1 MASIKEIT
9 DLMDSPSKEN
19 ADLVKKAYD
28 FAEKAHEG
36 QKRFSG
42 EPYFIH
48 VFETAKI
55 LAEMRMDPA
64 TISAGLLHD
73 SIEDGVA
80 TEECIKK
87 EFGDEILF
95 LVNGVTKLGKVK
107 YRGAERHIESL
118 KKFLVAISQDIRVL
132 LIKLADRLHNM
143 RTLQFVPKEKQQRI
157 ALETLQIYAPL
168 AYRLGIRKVSRELE
182 DLSFKNLNSKE
193 YENTIK
199 LVKEKKDQELPKLE
213 KFVKSVKKALAM
225 DGFTN
230 IKTDYRFKGAYSLHK
245 KLGEKGQDI
254 DKIYDILA
262 LRICVETIADCYKV
276 LGIIHGTWRP
286 LPGRI
291 KDYIAFPKPNGYQSL
306 HTTIFTGDGSLVEVQ
321 IRTNEMHKKAEYG
334 VASHITYK
342 GEGPKSDES
351 ANWFKY
357 FLPKFINFTKTNN
370 KEENIP
376 GWVAE
381 LAESSRD
388 NEGKDKEEYFEDLK
402 ADVFS
407 HRIFIFTP
415 KGEVIDLPVGSSVL
429 DYAYTIHSDIGNHT
443 NSARI
448 NGKIAAIK
456 TELKNG
462 DIIEIITKESSKPTT
477 KWLDIVKTSMA
488 KRHIKN
494 YLEGNSTK
502 KSK

>member
-1 MASIKEIT
+1 MATIKEIT
-9 DLMDSPSKEN
+9 DLMDLPSKEN
-19 ADLVKKAYD
+19 VDLVTKAYN

-48 VFETAKI
+48 VYETAKI
-55 LAEMRMDPA
+55 LAEMKMDAA

-80 TEECIKK
+80 TEECIKT

-118 KKFLVAISQDIRVL
+118 KKFLVAIAQDLRVL
-132 LIKLADRLHNM
+132 IIKLADRLHNM
-143 RTLQFVPKEKQQRI
+143 RTLEFVREDKQQRI

-182 DLSFKNLNSKE
+182 DLAFKNLNPKE
-193 YENTIK
+193 YEETLK
-199 LVKEKKDQELPKLE
+199 FVKAKKEQDLPKLE
-213 KFVKSVKKALAM
+213 KFVKSVKKALALE
-225 DGFTN
+225 GFTT
-230 IKTDYRFKGAYSLHK
+230 IKTDYRLKGIYSLHR

-254 DKIYDILA
+254 DKVYDILA
-262 LRICVETIADCYKV
+262 LRVCVETVADCYAV
-276 LGIIHGTWRP
+276 LGIIHGIWRP

-306 HTTIFTGDGSLVEVQ
+306 HTTIFTGDGSIVEVQ
-321 IRTNEMHKKAEYG
+321 IRTNEMHQKAEYG
-334 VASHITYK
+334 IASHIVYK
-342 GEGPKSDES
+342 ENGSTKKAETV
-351 ANWFKY
+351 NWFKY
-357 FLPKFINFTKTNN
+357 FLPKFINFAKTN
-370 KEENIP
+370 EEKDIP

-381 LAESSRD
+381 LAESTRD
-388 NEGKDKEEYFEDLK
+388 NNGEDKEDYLEDLK

-415 KGEVIDLPVGSSVL
+415 KGEVVDLPVGSSIL
-429 DYAYTIHSDIGNHT
+429 DYAYMIHSDIGNHT
-443 NSARI
+443 NSAKI

-462 DIIEIITKESSKPTT
+462 DIVEIITKESSKPST
-477 KWLDIVKTSMA
+477 KWIEMVKTSMA
-488 KRHIKN
+488 KRHIKEF
-494 YLEGNSTK
+494 LEKEK
-502 KSK
+502 K